1 MADNLPP
8 KDNLDSFFEESFKG
22 FSEEPPDDLWD
33 SIEAN
38 IPPPPADKR
47 FFLYRSWLSVA
58 AMLLLVFGV
67 SMFAYK
73 VWQHEQKITDLSE
86 QVQDDSKK
94 IEQLNKTVDSLKG
107 VLNESKEE
115 QNNDANNALTF
126 DKQIDVLINDK

>member
-8 KDNLDSFFEESFKG
+8 KDNLESFFEESFKG

-47 FFLYRSWLSVA
+47 FFLYRSWLLVA

-115 QNNDANNALTF
+115 QNTNKLYSIITIRQN
-126 DKQIDVLINDK
+126 